1 MLPLGLALVIFA
13 APISTLFADEA
24 EVISLSTLFIWVNAA
39 GVLGYA
45 VNRIMRGSL
54 RGAGDTR
61 WPFYGN
67 LIGMYCW
74 MLPVSYI
81 FGIVLDFG
89 MIAVFIGLLGN
100 MFIPA
105 VVNLIRFKSGKWKDV
120 SRKIRGVKKAR

>member
-1 MLPLGLALVIFA
+1 MLPIGLVLAIFA
-13 APISTLFADEA
+13 GPISGIFADKA

-45 VNRIMRGSL
+45 VNRIMRGGL

-67 LIGMYCW
+67 FIGMYCW
-74 MLPVSYI
+74 MLPVSYVFGI
-81 FGIVLDFG
+81 LLDFGIVA
-89 MIAVFIGLLGN
+89 IFIGLLGN

-105 VVNLIRFKSGKWKDV
+105 IVNLIRFKTGKWKDV
-120 SRKIRGVKKAR
+120 SRRLRGVKKV